1 MAEYNQPKTIPAV
14 DVYNQPNKEY
24 LREANVSVANVRSND
39 YPPMKTTGI
48 VVRGGKA
55 QTKGKMARGPMA

>member
-1 MAEYNQPKTIPAV
+1 
-14 DVYNQPNKEY
+14 VYNQPNKEY

>member
-1 MAEYNQPKTIPAV
+1 MVNF
-14 DVYNQPNKEY
+14 
-24 LREANVSVANVRSND
+24 REAVSGAIDPNSLSAKDVKRSTLAQRVSTGD
-39 YPPMKTTGI
+39 PGRDDVKTTGI